1 MREKSPYTNGLHF
14 LVFKLNT
21 ENRLNNRPNTGKY
34 GPEITSYLNTF
45 HAMIIPKR
53 VLTHLEGDNLQIL
66 GYELTRS

>member
-14 LVFKLNT
+14 PVFELNT
-21 ENRLNNRPNTGKY
+21 ENRLNTSPNTGKY

-45 HAMIIPKR
+45 HAMIIRKR

>member
-1 MREKSPYTNGLHF
+1 MFE
-14 LVFKLNT
+14 LNT
-21 ENRLNNRPNTGKY
+21 ENRLNTSPNKGKY

-45 HAMIIPKR
+45 HTMIIRKR